1 MIGCFVMRS
10 DMAGGTI
17 SVWILGYRL
26 LGDTLDFK
34 EFITWE
40 VLSFLFGGNEHLLA
54 VAFAQLVVS

>member
-26 LGDTLDFK
+26 LGDMLDSK
-34 EFITWE
+34 GHYLGG
-40 VLSFLFGGNEHLLA
+40 VVFLFGGNEHLLA
-54 VAFAQLVVS
+54 VAFAQPVVS

>member
-1 MIGCFVMRS
+1 MRS